1 MSKIIVND
9 RRGGLYRT
17 VIEFTYGE
25 CDRLPFN
32 ILRRINAK
40 IDLIPDGGITATSD
54 FNIRNPRESAM
65 FLETLDLFG
74 ENGSFVHGSPSD
86 PAVLAETRPSEGP
99 LRPAVIVD
107 AGKDDDDL
115 EMEVES

>member
-1 MSKIIVND
+1 MSIIAVND
-9 RRGGLYRT
+9 RRGGMYRT

-40 IDLIPDGGITATSD
+40 IEIIPNAGIKATSD
-54 FNIRNPRESAM
+54 FNIRNPRESAL

-74 ENGSFVHGSPSD
+74 ENGAYIHGSPSD
-86 PAVLAETRPSEGP
+86 PEMLSQTAPSET
-99 LRPAVIVD
+99 PAHTSPT
-107 AGKDDDDL
+107 APTDL
-115 EMEVES
+115 EMEG